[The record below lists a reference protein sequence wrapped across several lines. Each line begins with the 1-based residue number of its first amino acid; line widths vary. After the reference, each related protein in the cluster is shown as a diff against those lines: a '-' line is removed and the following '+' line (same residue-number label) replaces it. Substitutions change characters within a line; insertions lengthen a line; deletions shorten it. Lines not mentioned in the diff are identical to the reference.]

1 MHEVLYEVSTI
12 LNGCDQIEP
21 ALQQTVPLLVSH
33 LQLSTAWVW
42 LMEGSAFYCAY
53 AYQLP
58 KLLESPVEMT
68 GDPCWCIEAFQ
79 RGNLRPANL
88 ACSRLRRVGSIF
100 REHATIPLASRG
112 RALGI
117 LNAAGRALNSEE
129 LRLLEIFGLHLGTA
143 LERITLATDASE
155 LARSEE
161 RARVARELHDTLT
174 QNLTGLTLQLE
185 AALRLPEP
193 REPLARALEIARDS
207 LDSVRQSLVELRCP
221 ELQGHTLAEALQRWV
236 REFVSRTGVRVDL
249 EVFSETLE
257 PAVELELFR
266 LCQEALQNV
275 ARHSGSARAGLSV
288 QRSRGQLVLRCW
300 DEGSGVKGKAGLGL
314 TGMRERV
321 WLLGG
326 RMSLKDRPQGGTIL
340 EIRI

>member
-1 MHEVLYEVSTI
+1 MNEVLYEVSTI

-21 ALQQTVPLLVSH
+21 ALQQTVPLLVSQ
-33 LQLSTAWVW
+33 LELSTAWVW

-58 KLLESPVEMT
+58 EPLQAPVEMT

-88 ACSRLRRVGSIF
+88 ACSRLRRVGSGF

-117 LNAAGRALNSEE
+117 LNLAGRTLNLEE

-143 LERITLATDASE
+143 LERMALATGAAE

-185 AALRLPEP
+185 AALRRPEP
-193 REPLARALEIARDS
+193 REPLSRALEIARES
-207 LDSVRQSLVELRCP
+207 LDSLRLSLVELRCP
-221 ELQGHTLAEALQRWV
+221 ELQGRTLGQALQSWV
-236 REFVSRTGVRVDL
+236 REFVSRTGVRVEL
-249 EVFSETLE
+249 EVFSDSLE

-275 ARHSGSARAGLSV
+275 ARHSGSPRAGLSV

-300 DEGSGVKGKAGLGL
+300 DEGSGMKGQTGLGV

-321 WLLGG
+321 RLLGG
-326 RMSLKDRPQGGTIL
+326 RMRLKTRPEGGTML
-340 EIRI
+340 EIRV